1 MPRRRR
7 KGDDHEN
14 LERWLLTYAD
24 LITLLLAFF
33 VVMYSMSQVDAKK
46 FGKMAQA
53 LSGVL
58 KGGESIV
65 KHQNDAMNKGHGL
78 LDIGNLKMIQQK
90 IEERFKEI
98 DRQNDIKTEITERGL
113 VVHIME
119 SALFRDASANLE
131 PRAMEVLDLIAER
144 TKDIPNHIR
153 VEGHTDDRPINT
165 LRFPSNWELSSARAT
180 EVVRYLSQSH
190 HIAPDRI
197 SALGYGEYR
206 PVRPNNS
213 IENRAQNRRV
223 DVVILTMELTLKEPS
238 SQLYDFESS
247 RQMSGQAKLDSIKAV
262 YDTLT
267 DTVQPL
273 PATAGNDFPI
283 QPPARPAAAATI
295 QSN

>member
-1 MPRRRR
+1 VPRRRR
-7 KGDDHEN
+7 KADDHEH

-53 LSGVL
+53 LNGVL
-58 KGGESIV
+58 KGGESLV
-65 KHQNDAMNKGHGL
+65 KHKNEALNKGHGL
-78 LDIGNLKMIQQK
+78 LDIGNLRMIQQK

-119 SALFRDASANLE
+119 SALFKDASANLE
-131 PRAMEVLDLIAER
+131 PRALEILDLIADKTR
-144 TKDIPNHIR
+144 DIPNHIR

-165 LRFPSNWELSSARAT
+165 IRFPSNWELSSARAT

-190 HIAPDRI
+190 HIPPDRI

-223 DVVILTMELTLKEPS
+223 DVVILTMELTMKEPS
-238 SQLYDFESS
+238 SKMYDF
-247 RQMSGQAKLDSIKAV
+247 QTNDQISGQSALDSMMLNS
-262 YDTLT
+262 DSLT
-267 DTVQPL
+267 DTVQQL
-273 PATAGNDFPI
+273 PVQAGNDFLTAP
-283 QPPARPAAAATI
+283 R
-295 QSN
+295 